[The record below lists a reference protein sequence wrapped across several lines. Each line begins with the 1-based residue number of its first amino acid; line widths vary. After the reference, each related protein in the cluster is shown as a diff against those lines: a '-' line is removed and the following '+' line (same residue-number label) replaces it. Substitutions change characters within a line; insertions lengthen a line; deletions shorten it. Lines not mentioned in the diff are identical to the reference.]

1 MFLKKTNPPPQ
12 LLLPP
17 FHASTVHPH
26 ARSQVATRGRRVR
39 HRTVALLPPPARDRG
54 GIPRSHAAPGRGPS
68 EMVNTFFLFCGCV
81 DQASVAVVEKWGR
94 FLRLAD
100 PGLHF
105 FNPLAGEC
113 VAGSLTTRVQSLDVR
128 VETKTKVR
136 LAGALAPPALY

>member
-1 MFLKKTNPPPQ
+1 
-12 LLLPP
+12 
-17 FHASTVHPH
+17 
-26 ARSQVATRGRRVR
+26 
-39 HRTVALLPPPARDRG
+39 
-54 GIPRSHAAPGRGPS
+54 
-68 EMVNTFFLFCGCV
+68 MVNTFFLFCGCV

-136 LAGALAPPALY
+136 LRAPSPLPRSIRLTFLGRA

>member
-1 MFLKKTNPPPQ
+1 
-12 LLLPP
+12 
-17 FHASTVHPH
+17 
-26 ARSQVATRGRRVR
+26 
-39 HRTVALLPPPARDRG
+39 
-54 GIPRSHAAPGRGPS
+54 
-68 EMVNTFFLFCGCV
+68 MVNTFFLFCGCV